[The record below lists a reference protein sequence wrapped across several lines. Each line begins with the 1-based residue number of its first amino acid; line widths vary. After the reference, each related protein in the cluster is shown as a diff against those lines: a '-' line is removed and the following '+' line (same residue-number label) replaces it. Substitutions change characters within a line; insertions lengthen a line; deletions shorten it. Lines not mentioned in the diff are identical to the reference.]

1 MTNKNFKIRSQMK
14 NTNKIENPEEEI
26 RLKIRKKTFLN
37 ETALNQYVKWNA
49 LSLINFVDCR
59 FEKIDFLG
67 RTINFCKFK
76 NSEFNDF
83 SFRKCQFAKCTFE
96 NCRMVKLDL
105 TRTEFRNC
113 NFINCEFRQSD
124 LSASDFWDCQFVE
137 ITFKDSN
144 LNFIIV
150 QDVEFWKDKK
160 LIDIKDES
168 NFEKILKD
176 INLISTDQDEIEN
189 S

>member
-1 MTNKNFKIRSQMK
+1 MRNKNFKIRSQIE

-26 RLKIRKKTFLN
+26 RLKISNKTFLN

-49 LSLINFVDCR
+49 LSLINFVECR
-59 FEKIDFLG
+59 FEEIDFLG
-67 RTINFCKFK
+67 KAINFCKFK

-83 SFRKCQFAKCTFE
+83 SFRKCHFAKCTFE
-96 NCRMVKLDL
+96 NCRIVKLDL
-105 TRTEFRNC
+105 TRAEFRNC
-113 NFINCEFRQSD
+113 NFRNCEFLQ
-124 LSASDFWDCQFVE
+124 SDFWECQFVE
-137 ITFKDSN
+137 TTFKHSN

-150 QDVEFWKDKK
+150 QDVKFWKSNKW
-160 LIDIKDES
+160 IEIKDES

-176 INLISTDQDEIEN
+176 MNLISTDEDDMEN

>member
-1 MTNKNFKIRSQMK
+1 ME

-26 RLKIRKKTFLN
+26 RLKIRNKRFLN

-59 FEKIDFLG
+59 FEEIDFLG
-67 RTINFCKFK
+67 RAINVCKFK

-83 SFRKCQFAKCTFE
+83 NFRKCQFAKCTFE
-96 NCRMVKLDL
+96 NCRIVKSDL
-105 TRTEFRNC
+105 TRVEFRNC
-113 NFINCEFRQSD
+113 NFINCEFLQSD
-124 LSASDFWDCQFVE
+124 LAASDFWNCEFSE
-137 ITFKDSN
+137 TTFKHSN

-150 QDVEFWKDKK
+150 QDVKFWKSNKW
-160 LIDIKDES
+160 IEIKDES

-176 INLISTDQDEIEN
+176 MNLISTDENEMEN